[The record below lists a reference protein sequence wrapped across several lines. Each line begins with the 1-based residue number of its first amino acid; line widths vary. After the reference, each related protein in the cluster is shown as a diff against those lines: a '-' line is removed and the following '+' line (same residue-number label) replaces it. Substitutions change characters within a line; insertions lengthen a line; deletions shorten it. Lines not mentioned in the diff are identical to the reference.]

1 MEPNHP
7 AFWETLCER
16 FQQERPELYRS
27 WIRELR
33 AGELRGGQLRVMV
46 EDLARLHY
54 LRDRCAESFTGI
66 AMNLTGRLMTVA
78 FECPDPAARPSQ
90 GVLPS
95 DEANPPLDADY
106 TFDEFVVGPAN
117 RLAHAACQA
126 VAAQPGASYN
136 PLFIHGPSG
145 LGKSHLLQATCAELA
160 ARRPDS
166 AVVYISCESFVNEF
180 IQAIADGGI
189 QAFRDTYRAVD
200 VLAIDDVQ
208 FLADRETIQDEF
220 FHTFNVLYQSRRQIM
235 LSADVSPAEI
245 PALEERLVSRF
256 NWGLVAHT
264 APPDRET
271 RRAILQRKAEL
282 RGYQVPNDLLDM
294 IAESIDSNVRML
306 EGALTRL
313 VMQSQLTG
321 APLTPELVT
330 EVLEDLGARP
340 KRQLQMG
347 DILDMVSSYYGVRRA
362 ELLGKKR
369 TRSVVQPRHVG
380 MFLARKLTPLS
391 LEEIGGH
398 FGGRAHST
406 VLHAERSV
414 EELLR
419 TQDQPTEQA
428 LAILTRRLLAKR

>member
-1 MEPNHP
+1 
-7 AFWETLCER
+7 
-16 FQQERPELYRS
+16 
-27 WIRELR
+27 
-33 AGELRGGQLRVMV
+33 
-46 EDLARLHY
+46 
-54 LRDRCAESFTGI
+54 
-66 AMNLTGRLMTVA
+66 
-78 FECPDPAARPSQ
+78 
-90 GVLPS
+90 
-95 DEANPPLDADY
+95 
-106 TFDEFVVGPAN
+106 
-117 RLAHAACQA
+117 
-126 VAAQPGASYN
+126 
-136 PLFIHGPSG
+136 
-145 LGKSHLLQATCAELA
+145 
-160 ARRPDS
+160 
-166 AVVYISCESFVNEF
+166 
-180 IQAIADGGI
+180 
-189 QAFRDTYRAVD
+189 
-200 VLAIDDVQ
+200 
-208 FLADRETIQDEF
+208 
-220 FHTFNVLYQSRRQIM
+220 
-235 LSADVSPAEI
+235 
-245 PALEERLVSRF
+245 
-256 NWGLVAHT
+256 
-264 APPDRET
+264 
-271 RRAILQRKAEL
+271 
-282 RGYQVPNDLLDM
+282 M

-398 FGGRAHST
+398 FGGRDHST